1 MNRKKTSNA
10 LAFSVVT
17 FIFFMWG
24 FLTVMNDVLIP
35 HLKSLFHLS
44 YAAIMLIQFMF
55 FLAYFIMSMPSGKI
69 VSLTGYKNSII
80 IGLVVTGIG
89 ALLFYPAAA
98 IPSYGLF
105 LTAFFILAS
114 GITLLQVAAN
124 PYVSLLGSEKT
135 AASRLNLSQA
145 FNSLGTM
152 IAGPLGSVLILS
164 VPILTSEQFGNL
176 SHVKQLAYQAEQA
189 HTVQGPYIA
198 FAIILFICAAGM
210 YLFHLP
216 SVVTEEDLQEEHEHK
231 EKYSFAEALKHKHLL
246 FGVIAI
252 FVYVGAEVS
261 IGSFMVNFISQP
273 QIGHIS
279 ESTAAKYLS
288 FYWGGAMVGRFIG
301 SALMQKLD
309 SRKLLGIFSTI
320 ATALVVI
327 TMLTTG
333 KVAMWAILSVGLFN
347 SIQFPT
353 IFTLGIERMGK
364 LTDKASSLL
373 IMAIV
378 GGAIIPLLQGVLADN
393 IGIHYAYVLPVLC
406 YLYIMFYGFKGSKI
420 VPRPETNASAS
431 AGTAA
436 I

>member
-1 MNRKKTSNA
+1 
-10 LAFSVVT
+10 
-17 FIFFMWG
+17 
-24 FLTVMNDVLIP
+24 
-35 HLKSLFHLS
+35 
-44 YAAIMLIQFMF
+44 
-55 FLAYFIMSMPSGKI
+55 
-69 VSLTGYKNSII
+69 
-80 IGLVVTGIG
+80 
-89 ALLFYPAAA
+89 
-98 IPSYGLF
+98 
-105 LTAFFILAS
+105 
-114 GITLLQVAAN
+114 
-124 PYVSLLGSEKT
+124 LLGPEKT

-164 VPILTSEQFGNL
+164 VPILTSEQYAHL
-176 SHVKQLAYQAEQA
+176 SQAKQLTYQAQQA

-198 FAIILFICAAGM
+198 FAIILFLCAVGM

-216 SVVTEEDLQEEHEHK
+216 SVVSEEELKEEQEHK
-231 EKYSFAEALKHKHLL
+231 EKYSFSEALKHKHLL

-273 QIGHIS
+273 HIGHIS

-309 SRKLLGIFSTI
+309 SRKLLGIFSSVATLLVIITI
-320 ATALVVI
+320 
-327 TMLTTG
+327 LTTG

-347 SIQFPT
+347 SIQYPT

-420 VPRPETNASAS
+420 DPRPDTSPSSS

-436 I
+436 V

>member
-1 MNRKKTSNA
+1 MNQKKQSNT

-124 PYVSLLGSEKT
+124 PYVSLLGPEKT

-164 VPILTSEQFGNL
+164 VPILTSEQFGIL
-176 SHVKQLAYQAEQA
+176 SHAKQLAYQVEQA

-198 FAIILFICAAGM
+198 FAIILFLCAVGM

-216 SVVTEEDLQEEHEHK
+216 SVVTDEDLQEEQEHK
-231 EKYSFAEALKHKHLL
+231 EKYSFTEALKHKHLL

-273 QIGHIS
+273 QIGHIT

-327 TMLTTG
+327 TILTTG

-378 GGAIIPLLQGVLADN
+378 GGALIPLLQGVLADN

-420 VPRPETNASAS
+420 VPRPETSTSAS
-431 AGTAA
+431 TGTAA

>member
-1 MNRKKTSNA
+1 MNRKTTSNN
-10 LAFSVVT
+10 LAFAVVT
-17 FIFFMWG
+17 IIFFMWG
-24 FLTVMNDVLIP
+24 FLTVMNDILIP

-44 YAAIMLIQFMF
+44 YAATMLIQFMF

-69 VSLTGYKNSII
+69 VSMVGYKNSII

-89 ALLFYPAAA
+89 TLLFYPAAA
-98 IPSYGLF
+98 IPSYALF
-105 LTAFFILAS
+105 LSAFFILAS

-124 PYVSLLGSEKT
+124 PYVSLLGPEKT
-135 AASRLNLSQA
+135 ASSRLNLSQA

-152 IAGPLGSVLILS
+152 IAGPLGGALILS
-164 VPILTSEQFGNL
+164 GTVLSAEQFSNL
-176 SHVKQLAYQAEQA
+176 SSAQQMAYQAEQA

-198 FAIILFICAAGM
+198 FAVILFIVAAGM

-216 SVVTEEDLQEEHEHK
+216 SVVSEEELQEEQEHK
-231 EKYSFAEALKHKHLL
+231 EKYTFIEALKYRHVLY
-246 FGVIAI
+246 GVIAI

-273 QIGHIS
+273 QIGHIT
-279 ESTAAKYLS
+279 ESAAAKYLS

-320 ATALVVI
+320 ATALVIVTI
-327 TMLTTG
+327 LTTG
-333 KVAMWAILSVGLFN
+333 QVAMWAILAVGLFN

-353 IFTLGIERMGK
+353 IFTLGIEGMGK

-378 GGAIIPLLQGVLADN
+378 GGAIIPLLQGVLADT
-393 IGIHYAYVLPVLC
+393 IGIHLAYILPVFC

-420 VPRPETNASAS
+420 LRRPEQSAS
-431 AGTAA
+431 PA
-436 I
+436 

>member
-1 MNRKKTSNA
+1 MNQKKQSNT

-124 PYVSLLGSEKT
+124 PYVSLLGPEKT

-164 VPILTSEQFGNL
+164 VPILTSEQFGIL
-176 SHVKQLAYQAEQA
+176 SHAKQLAYQVEQA

-198 FAIILFICAAGM
+198 FAIILFLCAVGM

-216 SVVTEEDLQEEHEHK
+216 SVVTDEDLQEEQEHK
-231 EKYSFAEALKHKHLL
+231 EKYSFTEALKHKHLL

-273 QIGHIS
+273 QIGHIT

-327 TMLTTG
+327 TILTTG

-378 GGAIIPLLQGVLADN
+378 GGALIPLLQGVLADN

-420 VPRPETNASAS
+420 VPHPETSTSAS
-431 AGTAA
+431 TGTAA